1 VETIVCGIDRSPGA
15 QEALRIAERLR
26 RRLGLR
32 VVAVHVVDA
41 FARRSPENG
50 IVVRQARERGDRLV
64 EQLLAERELG
74 ELDRRIELGD
84 PAERLAAVALE
95 EGAELIVIGSQPH
108 GRRRRAAFRG
118 RLAAE
123 LAETTSCPVLVA
135 PPRTAPAPGDERPR
149 ARVGSA

>member
-1 VETIVCGIDRSPGA
+1 VETIVCGIDPSPGA
-15 QEALRIAERLR
+15 REALRVAERLR

-41 FARRSPENG
+41 FVREVPENG
-50 IVVRQARERGDRLV
+50 LVVRQARERGDRLV

-108 GRRRRAAFRG
+108 GRRRTTLRS
-118 RLAAE
+118 RLATE
-123 LAETTSCPVLVA
+123 LPETTDCPVVVV
-135 PPRTAPAPGDERPR
+135 PPRTARTRKDENRT
-149 ARVGSA
+149 AGMSWA

>member
-1 VETIVCGIDRSPGA
+1 VETIVCGLDRSPGA
-15 QEALRIAERLR
+15 QEALRVAERLR

-41 FARRSPENG
+41 FVRQSPDNG

-95 EGAELIVIGSQPH
+95 EGAELIVIGSQQH

-118 RLAAE
+118 RLATE

-135 PPRTAPAPGDERPR
+135 PPRSARSRADESRPA
-149 ARVGSA
+149 SATSA